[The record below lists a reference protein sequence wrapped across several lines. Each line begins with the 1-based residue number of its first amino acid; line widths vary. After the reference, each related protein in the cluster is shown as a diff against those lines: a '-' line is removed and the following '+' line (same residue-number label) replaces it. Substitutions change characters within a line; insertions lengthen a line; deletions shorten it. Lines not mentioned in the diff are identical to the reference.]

1 MEGISMKQA
10 EVIKELNNLYP
21 NMDNLQE
28 TEDPFCS
35 YDAINDTYIVEI
47 KSRDKTYDSWIIE
60 KKKFDSNIIKAI
72 EENKSFIYLTECNGK
87 VMTWNINRM
96 IAAEYD
102 FKWELRDMPST
113 TEFDNNHMISKEVG
127 YLFEADAKVHTKEI
141 L

>member
-1 MEGISMKQA
+1 M
-10 EVIKELNNLYP
+10 
-21 NMDNLQE
+21 
-28 TEDPFCS
+28 
-35 YDAINDTYIVEI
+35 NDTYIVEI

>member
-1 MEGISMKQA
+1 MKQA